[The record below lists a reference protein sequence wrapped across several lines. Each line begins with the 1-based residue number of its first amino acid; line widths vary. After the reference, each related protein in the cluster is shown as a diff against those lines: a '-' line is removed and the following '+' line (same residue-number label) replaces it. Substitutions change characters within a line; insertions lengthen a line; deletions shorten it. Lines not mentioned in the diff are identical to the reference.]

1 MTCQLPGLSPT
12 ANKLTFILEEE
23 RIAMPYKFLDI
34 VATPSVQ
41 AAQAANGS
49 RQMWERFK
57 GHRTFDRFTEN
68 EVAFIEERD
77 SFYMASVSESG
88 WPYVQHRGGP
98 PGFLKVLDDKT
109 LAFPDFRGNLQ
120 YISVGNV
127 AADDRVALIMVDYP
141 NRARLKILAHMEVR
155 DLAADPELAARL
167 ALPGYKAKIER
178 AFALYLETFDWN
190 CPQHITPRY
199 TESDIAVAVA
209 SLTTRIAELEAENQA
224 LRAQIATR
232 TGAAQTG

>member
-1 MTCQLPGLSPT
+1 M
-12 ANKLTFILEEE
+12 A
-23 RIAMPYKFLDI
+23 YKFLDI

-49 RQMWERFK
+49 QQMWEHFK

-68 EVAFIEERD
+68 EIGFIEARD
-77 SFYMASVSESG
+77 SFYLASVSESG
-88 WPYVQHRGGP
+88 WPCVQHRGGP
-98 PGFLKVLDDKT
+98 PGFIKVLDEKT

-120 YISVGNV
+120 YISLGNV

-167 ALPGYKAKIER
+167 ALPGYKAKVER
-178 AFALYLETFDWN
+178 GFVLRLRDVRLELPPAHHAALHRSRHRSGGSVVD
-190 CPQHITPRY
+190 
-199 TESDIAVAVA
+199 
-209 SLTTRIAELEAENQA
+209 
-224 LRAQIATR
+224 
-232 TGAAQTG
+232 